1 MAEVAPPGGVASGAA
16 VVGAIPC
23 AVRAADIALSR
34 AVVEGAVWGEEVHPV
49 GGG

>member
-1 MAEVAPPGGVASGAA
+1 MTDGAPVAGVL
-16 VVGAIPC
+16 PC
-23 AVRAADIALSR
+23 AVRAADMALSR